1 VILEEKIENLLK
13 PTIESMGFQMW
24 GCEYLPAGKH
34 STLRVYIDKDPEG
47 VTVDDCGDVSRQ
59 VSAIMDV
66 EDPISNAYMLEV
78 SSPGM
83 DRPLFRPE
91 QYRVYE
97 GQEIQLRTAVAIM
110 GRKRFKGIMTQVNED
125 GIVVEVDGEAYD
137 IPFGQIDK
145 ANVVPQF

>member
-1 VILEEKIENLLK
+1 MLLEEKIESLLK
-13 PTIESMGFQMW
+13 PTIETMGFDFW

-34 STLRVYIDKDPEG
+34 STLRIYIDKSEVG
-47 VTVDDCGDVSRQ
+47 VTVDDCGKVSRQ

-83 DRPLFRPE
+83 DRPLFKPA
-91 QYRVYE
+91 QYSAYKGEVV
-97 GQEIQLRTAVAIM
+97 QVRTATSVM
-110 GRKRFKGIMTQVNED
+110 GRKRFKGEMTTVSEN
-125 GIVVEVDGEAYD
+125 GIVVEVDGELYE
-137 IPFGQIDK
+137 ISFNQIDK

>member
-1 VILEEKIENLLK
+1 VTLEDKIENLLR
-13 PTIESMGFQMW
+13 PTIETMGFQFW

-34 STLRVYIDKDPEG
+34 STLRVYIDKDEVG
-47 VTVDDCGDVSRQ
+47 VTVDDCGKVSRQ

-83 DRPLFRPE
+83 DRPLFHPE
-91 QYRVYE
+91 QYKAYE
-97 GQEIQLRTAVAIM
+97 GQEVQVRTSSPVM
-110 GRKRFKGIMTQVNED
+110 GRKRFKGVMSQVSESD
-125 GIVVEVDGEAYD
+125 IAVEVDGELYE
-137 IPFGQIDK
+137 IPFSLIDK